1 MKFFPGSQW
10 SWGKVF
16 LGIKNLIIT
25 RIKEGSRSYM
35 IYSLEGLIIGG
46 WVFEGFGSA
55 GYQWYN

>member
-1 MKFFPGSQW
+1 MDPG
-10 SWGKVF
+10 F
-16 LGIKNLIIT
+16 LNFKTIIS
-25 RIKEGSRSYM
+25 RIKEGSGSNL